1 MKRLYTIM
9 MLSIFSSFSFAQLS
23 NLNAEQLSEVR
34 GQANE
39 TVVGGA
45 DLSLTLSLNHHYA
58 NDLSKLNISET
69 SGQDSRGIAQVTTA
83 YYVMRPTL
91 DCPMLELCRLA
102 ISPNNHIE
110 NDQKKWLVFK
120 GIQGTIQ
127 IDQFT
132 LSGTTFINQEGIPQ
146 SAMRLTFYDGKPLKI
161 RNLGF
166 TSLSVESGNEG
177 YFNTSIYSKVG
188 ATDRNV
194 PAFDNGQETGFMG
207 LNIHGNLHADGHIK
221 IFNINCSGSNT
232 SRC

>member
-1 MKRLYTIM
+1 MKRLYTVM
-9 MLSIFSSFSFAQLS
+9 MLSILSSFSFAQLK

-34 GQANE
+34 GRAGE
-39 TVVGGA
+39 AVVGGA

-58 NDLSKLNISET
+58 NDLNQLNISTITGKE
-69 SGQDSRGIAQVTTA
+69 SSGIAQVSTA
-83 YYVMRPTL
+83 YYVMRPNL

-102 ISPNNHIE
+102 ISPNNHVE
-110 NDQKKWLVFK
+110 NGQKKWLVFK

-127 IDQFT
+127 IDQLT
-132 LSGTTFINQEGIPQ
+132 LSGTTFINQEGAPQ

-177 YFNTSIYSKVG
+177 YFNNTTYSKVG
-188 ATDRNV
+188 STTRNV

-221 IFNINCSGSNT
+221 IFNINCSGSTT